1 MLRSNLGHT
10 ALVICTMALMSS
22 ALAVADDAR
31 NRMATIGPGVFR
43 SVIPEEEGDG
53 VIDVPRFLLDRRP
66 VTNREFLEFAQANP
80 EWRRDNAIRLF
91 VDTGYLSHWAGASEL
106 GPGLSGE
113 QPVTQVSWFAA
124 TAYCEA
130 KGARLP
136 RWYEWELAASADAT
150 RANARGDPAWRQEI
164 LNWYAMPGDQALA
177 LVGQR
182 AANFYG
188 VHDLHGLVWEW
199 VEDYNALLVAADNRE
214 QGGADKVKFRGA
226 GALSMEQ
233 KENYAVLM
241 RVAMLTSL
249 EAAYTTRNLGFR
261 CAADVLEGTR

>member
-1 MLRSNLGHT
+1 MLRSNPGHS
-10 ALVICTMALMSS
+10 ALAICALALLSS
-22 ALAVADDAR
+22 ALTVADDPR
-31 NRMATIGPGVFR
+31 QPMATIGPGVLQ
-43 SVIPEEEGDG
+43 SVIPEGEGNG
-53 VIDVPRFLLDRRP
+53 AIEVPMFLLDRRP
-66 VTNREFLEFAQANP
+66 VTNREFLEFTQANTD
-80 EWRRDNAIRLF
+80 WRRDNAIRLF
-91 VDTGYLSHWAGASEL
+91 VDTGYLANWASPSEL
-106 GPGLSGE
+106 GPKLSGK
-113 QPVTQVSWFAA
+113 QPVIQVSWFAA

-136 RWYEWELAASADAT
+136 RWYEWEFAASADAT
-150 RANARGDPAWRQEI
+150 RADARDDPAWRQKI
-164 LNWYAMPGDQALA
+164 LNWYATPGDKTLA
-177 LVGQR
+177 QVGAR

-214 QGGADKVKFRGA
+214 QGGADKVKFCGA

-241 RVAMLTSL
+241 RVAMLSSL

-261 CAADVLEGTR
+261 CAADVFQEAQ

>member
-91 VDTGYLSHWAGASEL
+91 VEGGFDLSDYPAVGAWL
-106 GPGLSGE
+106 
-113 QPVTQVSWFAA
+113 
-124 TAYCEA
+124 
-130 KGARLP
+130 AR
-136 RWYEWELAASADAT
+136 
-150 RANARGDPAWRQEI
+150 
-164 LNWYAMPGDQALA
+164 
-177 LVGQR
+177 
-182 AANFYG
+182 
-188 VHDLHGLVWEW
+188 
-199 VEDYNALLVAADNRE
+199 VAA
-214 QGGADKVKFRGA
+214 QPGYVPAA
-226 GALSMEQ
+226 
-233 KENYAVLM
+233 
-241 RVAMLTSL
+241 
-249 EAAYTTRNLGFR
+249 EA
-261 CAADVLEGTR
+261 

>member
-1 MLRSNLGHT
+1 MLRSNLSRT
-10 ALVICTMALMSS
+10 
-22 ALAVADDAR
+22 ALAVCTLVLMSFALADDTPDD
-31 NRMATIGPGVFR
+31 MATIGPGVLK
-43 SVIPEEEGDG
+43 SVIPEEEG
-53 VIDVPRFLLDRRP
+53 IDVVNVPMFALDRRP
-66 VTNREFLEFAQANP
+66 VTNREFLEFVQANP

-91 VDTGYLSHWAGASEL
+91 VDTGYLSNWAGAGEL

-150 RANARGDPAWRQEI
+150 RANARDDPVWRQEI
-164 LNWYAMPGDQALA
+164 LNWYAMPGDNALA

-214 QGGADKVKFRGA
+214 QGGADKVKFCGA

-241 RVAMLTSL
+241 RVAMLSSL

-261 CAADVLEGTR
+261 CAADALEGVR